1 MNRIHKNKQTKKQQ
15 PHNNNNNKQHN
26 LSNRIENKLQALA
39 ESKQIQ
45 QHNPI

>member
-15 PHNNNNNKQHN
+15 PHNNNNDKQHN
-26 LSNRIENKLQALA
+26 LSNRIENKLQTLA

-45 QHNPI
+45 QHNLI